1 MLESFGS
8 YGNQAIKFVREIRA
22 SSVEPH
28 ASPITGAFVVRILAI
43 ALQAGNAF
51 TLLSGCLQAR
61 EWSTALRRQRAHIVE
76 RVDKESDEEEEVK
89 VADLSDDD
97 EENIGQVIS
106 LQPDIQSSS
115 VASETSSPSEG
126 ENKLVGSAGDPKG
139 GEIPATQEEVE
150 QKSQTS
156 SAAAGAISSEDK
168 QATNGVA
175 SASSDEIVPVV
186 VEGSIEEAQAD
197 SALEI
202 VIVHDDEDDGIRSPT
217 QSPTRSPI
225 LSPDP
230 HPKRQR
236 RNSDPE

>member
-1 MLESFGS
+1 MGVCKQGS
-8 YGNQAIKFVREIRA
+8 
-22 SSVEPH
+22 
-28 ASPITGAFVVRILAI
+28 GA
-43 ALQAGNAF
+43 
-51 TLLSGCLQAR
+51 
-61 EWSTALRRQRAHIVE
+61 RRYAE
-76 RVDKESDEEEEVK
+76 ESDEEEEVK

-175 SASSDEIVPVV
+175 SASSDEIVQVV

-202 VIVHDDEDDGIRSPT
+202 IIVHDDEDDGIRSPT

-236 RNSDPE
+236 DKIRTPSEVK